1 MKPHK
6 LTFVD
11 KDLEKS
17 FNDLSDKDPIK
28 KGLIKAMRDIKENF
42 GVGRLITKDTH
53 NKSRIKNILDKYET
67 NNIRVY
73 NLPMAWRMLYSITR
87 SEDVRIIAV
96 ILDWTS
102 HKDYEKLLR

>member
-11 KDLEKS
+11 RDLEKS
-17 FNDLSDKDPIK
+17 FNELPDKDPIK
-28 KGLIKAMRDIKENF
+28 KGLIKAMRDIKEDF

-53 NKSRIKNILDKYET
+53 NKSRIKKILGKYGS

-73 NLPMAWRMLYSITR
+73 NLPSAWRMLYSITR
-87 SEDVRIIAV
+87 SEDIKIVAV
-96 ILDWTS
+96 FLDWMS
-102 HKDYEKLLR
+102 HKEYEKLLR

>member
-1 MKPHK
+1 
-6 LTFVD
+6 
-11 KDLEKS
+11 
-17 FNDLSDKDPIK
+17 
-28 KGLIKAMRDIKENF
+28 MRDIKENF

-53 NKSRIKNILDKYET
+53 NKGRIKSILDKYGT

-87 SEDVRIIAV
+87 SEDVRIIAI